1 MSTEINKRKPPD
13 RSSPP
18 LWFSRGLAVTFPQDK
33 VVTKVTPSQA
43 HLSKA
48 NEGWVVENQDG
59 EICSLTLSTP
69 PPEGVP
75 GKIDRVATV
84 D

>member
-33 VVTKVTPSQA
+33 VVTKVSTPPKLPPSSQA

-59 EICSLTLSTP
+59 
-69 PPEGVP
+69 
-75 GKIDRVATV
+75 
-84 D
+84 